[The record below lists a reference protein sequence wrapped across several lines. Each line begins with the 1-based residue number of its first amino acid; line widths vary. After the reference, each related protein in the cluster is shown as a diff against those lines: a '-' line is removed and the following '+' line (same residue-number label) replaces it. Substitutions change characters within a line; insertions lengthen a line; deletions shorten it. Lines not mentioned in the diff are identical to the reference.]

1 MSEIKASSQS
11 VLDKHAAEP
20 ASAGG
25 RYRIFVRDL
34 ELDGR
39 IGVRA
44 HEHGRTQRVR
54 VNLELAV
61 DGLAT
66 PLADRYENVVC
77 YDEVVS
83 AVRRLVAEGHVN
95 LVETL
100 AERIATL
107 CLEDPRVGRCKVRV
121 EKLDVY
127 QDAASVGV
135 EIERLQT
142 PSRTIVSQVR

>member
-1 MSEIKASSQS
+1 MSDTKSPAPKTS
-11 VLDKHAAEP
+11 DKHAVESGAE
-20 ASAGG
+20 
-25 RYRIFVRDL
+25 YRIFVRDL
-34 ELDGR
+34 ELDSH

-44 HEHGRTQRVR
+44 DEHGRTQRVR

-61 DGLAT
+61 DGLAA

-83 AVRRLVAEGHVN
+83 AVRRLVAAGHVN

-100 AERIATL
+100 AERIAAL

-127 QDAASVGV
+127 RDAAGVGV
-135 EIERLQT
+135 EIERFQA
-142 PSRTIVSQVR
+142 PARKIVSHLR